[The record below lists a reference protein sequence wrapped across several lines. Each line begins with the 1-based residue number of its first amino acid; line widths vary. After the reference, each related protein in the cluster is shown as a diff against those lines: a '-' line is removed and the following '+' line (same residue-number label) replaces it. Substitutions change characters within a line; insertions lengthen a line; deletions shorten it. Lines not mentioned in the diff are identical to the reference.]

1 MQMKP
6 SFTRATNKI
15 KEKAKKS
22 YFEAKV
28 KDPELKNDI
37 EEFENTLEEDYSYYL
52 DLAFNIYS
60 SEYPNQAYIDEMHEL
75 FSDPKRKNG
84 FDRYIASINTVVNNL
99 SSNPDFYENCNKDDV
114 TNLKTTRKALVDF
127 KEFEN
132 NFVSQKIH
140 KKNTYPSLK
149 PEIFIGENSQP
160 NWFNDEESEKYLS
173 LSKNE
178 QEVYLK
184 KREEVLFKKFSDDI
198 EYKSEAQINGIVKLY
213 QDNFTKKTE
222 ERKYNNQL
230 DEYISLNQQERY
242 DYINNYKQDLIK
254 ADMKNSAYTDNKFE
268 NIKLSANLMA
278 EAFVINAR
286 KREQGEKPHTINGP
300 RLKMG

>member
-1 MQMKP
+1 MQYKP
-6 SFTRATNKI
+6 SFTKATNKI

-22 YFEAKV
+22 YFEAKI

-37 EEFENTLEEDYSYYL
+37 EEFEETLDEDYSYYL

-75 FSDPKRKNG
+75 FSDPKRKSG
-84 FDRYIASINTVVNNL
+84 FDRYIASINTVINNL

-127 KEFEN
+127 KEFEH

-149 PEIFIGENSQP
+149 PEMFIGKISQQD
-160 NWFNDEESEKYLS
+160 WFNDEESEKYLS
-173 LSKNE
+173 LNKKE

-184 KREEVLFKKFSDDI
+184 KREDVLFKKFADDI
-198 EYKSEAQINGIVKLY
+198 EYKSEAQVNGIVKLY
-213 QDNFTKKTE
+213 QDNFISQTANKQFNIE
-222 ERKYNNQL
+222 LDKYL
-230 DEYISLNQQERY
+230 SLNDNDKT
-242 DYINNYKQDLIK
+242 DYLNNYKDKLITDSK
-254 ADMKNSAYTDNKFE
+254 KDPDYTADKFGNISYSADKQIELFL
-268 NIKLSANLMA
+268 IA
-278 EAFVINAR
+278 AR
-286 KREQGEKPHTINGP
+286 KREQGDKPHTINGP
-300 RLKMG
+300 RLRMS

>member
-1 MQMKP
+1 MKP

-114 TNLKTTRKALVDF
+114 KNLKTTRKALVDF

-132 NFVSQKIH
+132 NFVSHKIH

-149 PEIFIGENSQP
+149 PEQYIENSD
-160 NWFNDEESEKYLS
+160 NNDAEIQKYLS
-173 LSKNE
+173 LSSKE
-178 QEVYLK
+178 QDVYLK
-184 KREEVLFKKFSDDI
+184 KREEILFNKYSNDNEF
-198 EYKSEAQINGIVKLY
+198 KSEAQINGVVEFY
-213 QDNFTKKTE
+213 QDLFINKTSKIKNE
-222 ERKYNNQL
+222 QKLDYYNSL
-230 DEYISLNQQERY
+230 DEIGKN
-242 DYINNYKQDLIK
+242 DYINNYKNELFNEYSKDSKIPE
-254 ADMKNSAYTDNKFE
+254 NNKKE
-268 NIKLSANLMA
+268 LPVVLANMFIV
-278 EAFVINAR
+278 EAR
-286 KREQGEKPHTINGP
+286 KREQGEKPTTIEGYK
-300 RLKMG
+300 LKRRI